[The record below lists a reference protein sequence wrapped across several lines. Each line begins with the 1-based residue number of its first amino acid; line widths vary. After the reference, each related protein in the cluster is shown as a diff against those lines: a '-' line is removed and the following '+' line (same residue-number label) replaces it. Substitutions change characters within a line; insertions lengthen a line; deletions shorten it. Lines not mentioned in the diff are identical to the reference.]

1 MKILGLLAVLL
12 TATTASAAS
21 SIVYESVTFRES
33 AMWVPAD
40 KTCVRGGY
48 IYHKTRTTLPV
59 CVDVNS
65 SQCEMVEKAIIPQ
78 PVIDPNFV
86 RYEGGNDEGA
96 GEYPVTYTVDQSTRK
111 IFEVRSNN
119 SGSDVQKV
127 IGTYTI
133 PACRTAD
140 DIDAL

>member
-48 IYHKTRTTLPV
+48 IYHGRI
-59 CVDVNS
+59 
-65 SQCEMVEKAIIPQ
+65 KALAEAA
-78 PVIDPNFV
+78 
-86 RYEGGNDEGA
+86 REGGLN
-96 GEYPVTYTVDQSTRK
+96 
-111 IFEVRSNN
+111 F
-119 SGSDVQKV
+119 
-127 IGTYTI
+127 
-133 PACRTAD
+133 
-140 DIDAL
+140 